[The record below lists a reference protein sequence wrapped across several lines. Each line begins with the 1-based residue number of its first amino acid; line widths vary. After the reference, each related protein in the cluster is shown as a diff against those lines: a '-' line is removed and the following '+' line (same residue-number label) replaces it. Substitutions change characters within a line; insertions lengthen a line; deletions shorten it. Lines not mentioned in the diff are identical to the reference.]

1 VSKLAEGVE
10 ELLTV
15 LYNMIQDSFTLPFG
29 RAKCVLDRARAM
41 ELIEEI
47 NAILPSDLEQARKI
61 VEAKNEIIGNAKLE
75 AEAIKRQAEERA
87 RAMVSKEEITVTA
100 RQKANDIISAAES
113 QAREIRLATNQYVDD
128 ALKRTEDA
136 LTEALNEVRN
146 SRTKFKSAAK

>member
-1 VSKLAEGVE
+1 LAEGVE

-15 LYNMIQDSFTLPFG
+15 LYNMIQDSFTLPFV
-29 RAKCVLDRARAM
+29 RAKCVLDRERAM

-47 NAILPSDLEQARKI
+47 NVLLPSDLEQARKI
-61 VEAKNEIIGNAKLE
+61 VNAKNEIIGNAKLE

-87 RAMVSKEEITVTA
+87 RNMVSKEEITMTA
-100 RQKANDIISAAES
+100 RQKANDMLAAAES
-113 QAREIRLATNQYVDD
+113 KAREIRIATNQYVDD

-146 SRTKFKSAAK
+146 SRNKFKSAAK

>member
-1 VSKLAEGVE
+1 MAEGVE

-15 LYNMIQDSFTLPFG
+15 LYNMIQDSFTLPFV
-29 RAKCVLDRARAM
+29 RAKCVLDRERAM

-47 NAILPSDLEQARKI
+47 NVLLPSDLEQARKI
-61 VEAKNEIIGNAKLE
+61 VNAKNEIIGNAKLE

-87 RAMVSKEEITVTA
+87 RNMVSKEEITMTA
-100 RQKANDIISAAES
+100 RQKANDMLAAAES
-113 QAREIRLATNQYVDD
+113 KAREIRIATNQYVDD

-146 SRTKFKSAAK
+146 SRNKFKSAAK

>member
-1 VSKLAEGVE
+1 MAEGVE

-15 LYNMIQDSFTLPFG
+15 LYNMIQDSFTLPFV
-29 RAKCVLDRARAM
+29 RAKCVLDRERAM

-47 NAILPSDLEQARKI
+47 NALLPSDLEQARKI
-61 VEAKNEIIGNAKLE
+61 VNAKNEIIGNAKLE

-87 RAMVSKEEITVTA
+87 RNMVSKEEITMTA
-100 RQKANDIISAAES
+100 RQKANDMLAAAES
-113 QAREIRLATNQYVDD
+113 KAREIRIATNQYVDD

-146 SRTKFKSAAK
+146 SRNKFKSAAK